1 MLIEI
6 NLLQK
11 KEPKKKAI
19 LFYILFLVVITLI
32 LGIALFSQYR
42 DVTTDIK
49 SIDQQLTAI
58 QIEQKEFET
67 NTKTESPTVQKI
79 NELETFTDIAKSN
92 QLDTVDLLT
101 RLSKLLPTKSYFT
114 DFQLSGNVMNVTI
127 HIEKEMDAAFYY
139 RHLLNESWIENVI
152 LEQVVAN
159 RTGEEETENQLST
172 YVASYK
178 IMIDR
183 MTLKE
188 LQKEASE

>member
-42 DVTTDIK
+42 EVTTDIK

-79 NELETFTDIAKSN
+79 NELKTFTDIAKSN

-101 RLSKLLPTKSYFT
+101 RLSKLLPTESYFT
-114 DFQLSGNVMNVTI
+114 DFQLSGNVMNVTV
-127 HIEKEMDAAFYY
+127 HIQKEMDAAFYY